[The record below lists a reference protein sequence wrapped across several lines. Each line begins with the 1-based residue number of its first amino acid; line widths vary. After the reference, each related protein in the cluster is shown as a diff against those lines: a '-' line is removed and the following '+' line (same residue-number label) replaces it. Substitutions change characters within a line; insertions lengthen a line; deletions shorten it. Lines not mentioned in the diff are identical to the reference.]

1 MNDYGYAP
9 VGMPTFGRAGGK
21 RLTAFLAAA
30 FLVFGLFPLSALDF
44 FAEGE
49 RLFRENKPA
58 EAAPVLYQASQKSG
72 ADPRV
77 FVYLGLCYQQLG
89 KYDDAISAFM
99 KGAQARGAD
108 RKVLYYN
115 AGNVYYLQGLWT
127 EAERMYSRSI
137 EADSAYAPAYV
148 NRANSRVKLERFADA
163 VGDYTVY
170 LMLNPASPEKDDIQR
185 LVALLTGEIKA
196 REDEAKRAELARVA
210 AEEERA
216 RLKRQEEEDAARRE
230 AERLAAAE
238 RYKKLMDEI
247 SGSLQTVDEATILSA
262 GSEDVMEYNEE
273 AELE

>member
-9 VGMPTFGRAGGK
+9 VSRAGGK
-21 RLTAFLAAA
+21 RLTAFLAVA

-49 RLFRENKPA
+49 RLFRENKPLR
-58 EAAPVLYQASQKSG
+58 PRPFFTKRPKKRRGS
-72 ADPRV
+72 RV

-196 REDEAKRAELARVA
+196 REDEAKRAELARIA

-247 SGSLQTVDEATILSA
+247 SGSCRRWTRRRSSPPAPRT
-262 GSEDVMEYNEE
+262 
-273 AELE
+273 